1 MPWYAYALYALFTLV
16 CLLLIG
22 VVLLQPGKGDIALFG
37 GGSQT
42 AFGPR
47 GAQKPLERVTFVL
60 GGLFMALA
68 FTFSIPGVLLPRS
81 AASGIKDTPPPPKT
95 EKPKEETKPEGKKDA
110 SVTETP
116 AGAAP
121 AAGEDTPKAKAGEDK
136 PKKEDKPKE
145 ENKGNDKENKNA
157 RPAQSQPEQK
167 EGQKA
172 DN

>member
-1 MPWYAYALYALFTLV
+1 MPWYAYALYALFALV

-22 VVLLQPGKGDIALFG
+22 VILLQPGKGDVALFG

-68 FTFSIPGVLLPRS
+68 FTFSIPGILLPRS
-81 AASGIKDTPPPPKT
+81 AASGIKDTPPPPKA
-95 EKPKEETKPEGKKDA
+95 EKPKEETKPEEKKDA

-121 AAGEDTPKAKAGEDK
+121 APAADTPKAG
-136 PKKEDKPKE
+136 EDKPKE
-145 ENKGNDKENKNA
+145 ENKGNDKENKDA
-157 RPAQSQPEQK
+157 KPAQSQPKQPEQK
-167 EGQKA
+167 EGQETG
-172 DN
+172 N

>member
-1 MPWYAYALYALFTLV
+1 MPWYAYALYALFALV

-81 AASGIKDTPPPPKT
+81 VASGIKDTPPPPKT
-95 EKPKEETKPEGKKDA
+95 EQPKEESKPEEKKDA
-110 SVTETP
+110 GATETP

-121 AAGEDTPKAKAGEDK
+121 AAS
-136 PKKEDKPKE
+136 EDKPKE
-145 ENKGNDKENKNA
+145 ENKDA
-157 RPAQSQPEQK
+157 RPDQSQPEQK
-167 EGQKA
+167 DGQKA
-172 DN
+172 GSSPEAPKKNP

>member
-1 MPWYAYALYALFTLV
+1 MPWYAYALYALFALV

-81 AASGIKDTPPPPKT
+81 VASGIKDTPPPPKT
-95 EKPKEETKPEGKKDA
+95 EQPKEGSKPEEKKDA
-110 SVTETP
+110 GATETPAETP

-121 AAGEDTPKAKAGEDK
+121 AASG
-136 PKKEDKPKE
+136 DKPKE
-145 ENKGNDKENKNA
+145 ENKENKDA
-157 RPAQSQPEQK
+157 KPAQSQPEPK
-167 EGQKA
+167 GEQKA
-172 DN
+172 GSPPEAPKKNQ

>member
-1 MPWYAYALYALFTLV
+1 MPWYAYALYALFALV

-81 AASGIKDTPPPPKT
+81 AASGIKDVPPPPKA
-95 EKPKEETKPEGKKDA
+95 EKPKEETKPEEKPEEKKDA
-110 SVTETP
+110 GATETP
-116 AGAAP
+116 GGAAP
-121 AAGEDTPKAKAGEDK
+121 AAS
-136 PKKEDKPKE
+136 EDKPKE
-145 ENKGNDKENKNA
+145 EGKENKDA
-157 RPAQSQPEQK
+157 KPAGSQPEQK
-167 EGQKA
+167 DGQKA
-172 DN
+172 GSSPEAPKKSQ

>member
-1 MPWYAYALYALFTLV
+1 MPWYVYALYALFVLV

-22 VVLLQPGKGDIALFG
+22 VILLQPGKGDIALFG

-68 FTFSIPGVLLPRS
+68 FTFSIPGILLPRS
-81 AASGIKDTPPPPKT
+81 AASGIKDTPPPPKS

-110 SVTETP
+110 TVTETP

-121 AAGEDTPKAKAGEDK
+121 AADTPKAG
-136 PKKEDKPKE
+136 EDKPKE
-145 ENKGNDKENKNA
+145 ENKGNDKENKDA
-157 RPAQSQPEQK
+157 KPAQSQSES
-167 EGQKA
+167 EGGQKA
-172 DN
+172 GSQPETPKKNQ

>member
-1 MPWYAYALYALFTLV
+1 MPWYAYALYALFALV

-81 AASGIKDTPPPPKT
+81 AASGIRDTPPPPKT
-95 EKPKEETKPEGKKDA
+95 EKQKEESKPEEKKDTGA
-110 SVTETP
+110 TDTP

-121 AAGEDTPKAKAGEDK
+121 AANEDK
-136 PKKEDKPKE
+136 PKD
-145 ENKGNDKENKNA
+145 ENKENKDA
-157 RPAQSQPEQK
+157 SPAQSQPEQ
-167 EGQKA
+167 EGGQKTG
-172 DN
+172 N

>member
-1 MPWYAYALYALFTLV
+1 MPWYAYVLFVLFVIV

-68 FTFSIPGVLLPRS
+68 FTFSIPGILLPRS
-81 AASGIKDTPPPPKT
+81 AAAGIKDEPPPSKKE
-95 EKPKEETKPEGKKDA
+95 EKQKEETQPEAKKETGAGEATSESTPDKATPSTGEENAAKQGQSDQKTPSQSETGTGA
-110 SVTETP
+110 SSEAEP
-116 AGAAP
+116 KQPDKP
-121 AAGEDTPKAKAGEDK
+121 AAA
-136 PKKEDKPKE
+136 
-145 ENKGNDKENKNA
+145 NK
-157 RPAQSQPEQK
+157 
-167 EGQKA
+167 
-172 DN
+172 

>member
-1 MPWYAYALYALFTLV
+1 MPWYAYALYALFALV

-81 AASGIKDTPPPPKT
+81 VASGIKDTPPPPKT
-95 EKPKEETKPEGKKDA
+95 EQPKEESKPEEKKDA
-110 SVTETP
+110 GPTETP
-116 AGAAP
+116 AGATP
-121 AAGEDTPKAKAGEDK
+121 AAS
-136 PKKEDKPKE
+136 EDKPKE
-145 ENKGNDKENKNA
+145 ENKENKDA
-157 RPAQSQPEQK
+157 KPAQSQPES
-167 EGQKA
+167 EGGQKA
-172 DN
+172 GSPPETPEKNQ